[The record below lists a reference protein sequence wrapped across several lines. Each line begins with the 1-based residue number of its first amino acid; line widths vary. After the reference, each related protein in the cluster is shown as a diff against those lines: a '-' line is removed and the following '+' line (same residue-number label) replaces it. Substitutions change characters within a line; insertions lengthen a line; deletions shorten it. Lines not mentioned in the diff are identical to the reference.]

1 MYRGRR
7 GETMT
12 GMLTIQILLL
22 LCAFVLWCVSAAGK
36 TPAWVPLLPVIL
48 LEAFRLIPTK

>member
-1 MYRGRR
+1 
-7 GETMT
+7 MT